1 MFCVSQENYWQ
12 DLNPIS
18 EGTTS
23 IPDHLFDIR
32 ESQKRGPGTL
42 KTSDKKVFADVE
54 GISKKINYGIRERGY
69 GNIRN
74 FVLDALKFSMSG

>member
-1 MFCVSQENYWQ
+1 MSPKKIIGKTS
-12 DLNPIS
+12 NPIS

-23 IPDHLFDIR
+23 IPDHLFNIR
-32 ESQKRGPGTL
+32 ESQQRDPGTL
-42 KTSDKKVFADVE
+42 ETRDKKVFADVE

>member
-18 EGTTS
+18 ERTTS

-54 GISKKINYGIRERGY
+54 GISKKINYGIREREY